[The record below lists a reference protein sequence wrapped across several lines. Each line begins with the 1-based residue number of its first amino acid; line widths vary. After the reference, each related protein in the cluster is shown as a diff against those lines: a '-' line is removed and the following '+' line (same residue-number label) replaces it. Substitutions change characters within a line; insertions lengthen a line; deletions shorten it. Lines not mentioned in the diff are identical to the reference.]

1 MTALHIILIVLA
13 CLGAVGVAEFITFGA
28 FIIWCISRDE
38 ERVRAEVDRAIC
50 AELEAMITDAENA

>member
-13 CLGAVGVAEFITFGA
+13 CLGAVWLAEFVTFGA

-38 ERVRAEVDRAIC
+38 TREQLDAEY
-50 AELEAMITDAENA
+50 AELCRREHV